1 MAEPTVSAVVATR
14 DRPEMLRRAVESIL
28 TQDYEGT
35 VECLVVF
42 DRSDPEDLSDLDPI
56 APGRT
61 LAVMRNDRTP
71 GLAGARN
78 AGANAASG
86 ELLAFCDDDDE
97 WLPDKLRRQVE
108 ALRAAPS
115 SSTAT
120 AGIEVVT
127 GDRVTIRL
135 PPGDRVTLPM
145 LLRSRAAATHPST
158 ILVRRE
164 AFFGRIG
171 PVDEQIPGSY
181 GEDYEWLLRAARSGP
196 IAAVPAP
203 LVRVHWHAGSHFAD
217 RWRTIAE
224 AIGYLIAKH
233 PDVVADPRNRA
244 RLFGRVAFAH
254 AALGERREA
263 RRWAWRSLRAWP
275 LERRPWLA
283 LGVSL
288 RLARAGTIQRWAN
301 RTGRGI

>member
-1 MAEPTVSAVVATR
+1 VDEPSVSAVVATR
-14 DRPEMLRRAVESIL
+14 DRPQLLRRAVASIL
-28 TQDYEGT
+28 GQDYAGT

-42 DRSDPEDLSDLDPI
+42 DRTDPEDLSDLGHVGS
-56 APGRT
+56 GRALT
-61 LAVMRNDRTP
+61 VMRNDRTP

-78 AGANAASG
+78 AGATAATG

-97 WLPDKLRRQVE
+97 WHPDKLRRQVE
-108 ALRAAPS
+108 ALRAAPAS
-115 SSTAT
+115 VTAT
-120 AGIEVVT
+120 TGIEVVA
-127 GDRVTIRL
+127 GERVTPRVPVGHL
-135 PPGDRVTLPM
+135 VTLPM
-145 LLRSRAAATHPST
+145 LLRSRAAEVHPST

-164 AFFGRIG
+164 EFFDRIG

-181 GEDYEWLLRAARSGP
+181 GEDYEWLLRAARNGP

-203 LVRVHWHAGSHFAD
+203 LVRVHWHAASHFAD

-224 AIGYLIAKH
+224 AIAYLIAKH
-233 PDVVADPRNRA
+233 PDVVAHPRNRA
-244 RLFGRVAFAH
+244 RLHGRVAFAH

-263 RRWAWRSLRAWP
+263 LRWAWKSLRARP

-283 LGVSL
+283 LAVCL
-288 RLARAGTIQRWAN
+288 HLARAATIQRWAN